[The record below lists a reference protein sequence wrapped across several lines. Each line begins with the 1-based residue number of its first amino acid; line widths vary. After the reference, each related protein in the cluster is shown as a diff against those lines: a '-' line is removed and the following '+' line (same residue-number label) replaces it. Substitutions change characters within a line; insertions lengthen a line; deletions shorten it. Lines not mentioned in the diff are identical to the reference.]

1 MDCSGKMHV
10 LPAGSQMAA
19 GDLSVAVLLFSL
31 VLFSF
36 TFL

>member
-19 GDLSVAVLLFSL
+19 GDLLAAVLLFSL
-31 VLFSF
+31 VLFLLA
-36 TFL
+36 FL